1 MGRSTA
7 GRNDSAPAYADRA
20 VTEGEDLPEQR
31 QGCAGVSRKLIDA
44 STFSPDIRE
53 FLRLLHAHGVRY
65 LIVGGE
71 AVIFYGHARLT
82 GDVDFYYD
90 IDFDNARR
98 LFAALDEFWEGSV
111 PGLGCPEELAAP
123 GFIVQFGVP
132 PNRIDLMAIEPR
144 RRDFGVPTEEVLH
157 FA

>member
-1 MGRSTA
+1 MS
-7 GRNDSAPAYADRA
+7 
-20 VTEGEDLPEQR
+20 PE
-31 QGCAGVSRKLIDA
+31 LIDA

-82 GDVDFYYD
+82 GDVDFFYD

-123 GFIVQFGVP
+123 GVIVQFGVP
-132 PNRIDLMAIEPR
+132 PNRIDLMNESTASISTR
-144 RRDFGVPTEEVLH
+144 RGRRARSFHWRSANTS
-157 FA
+157 FQ